1 MGEACEDCRKWEE
14 TIYWTHFQFIHFA
27 QFLTQDFHQQLTIP
41 KKFAD
46 YFKDSLPK
54 TLVLKGPSGITWN
67 VELVTSG
74 DSLLLKNG
82 WEEFAKDHCLK
93 ENDFLIF
100 RYSKN
105 SHFDVLVFEKQSLCE
120 KEATYLVRKCG
131 HAKVES
137 GCSPKRDAKEKS
149 VELVHNSF
157 HDDDDDD
164 QCASPEKS
172 WNSDSLMPESPRKQS
187 ICKRRRTTPRTAS
200 SVKPNTAKRILRG
213 KSSSTHAAGKE
224 AESSK
229 RILRCK
235 SSSTQAA
242 GKKAES
248 CDSDGRQI
256 TINKN
261 QANNVQY
268 ISNRRSVTE
277 DEKEKALQAALSAPH
292 KGGFAVVMRPSMV
305 YKRFFMGMPWEWV
318 TRNLWH
324 DKQDV
329 ILRHKDGT
337 WPAKYYAYESSAGL
351 AGGWRHFAV
360 ENNLEEFDV
369 CLFELGSQLKDAVV
383 LDVRIFRVV
392 EDVVPLMRFPS
403 P

>member
-1 MGEACEDCRKWEE
+1 MGEACEDCSKWEE
-14 TIYWTHFQFIHFA
+14 TIYWTHFQIMHFA

-46 YFKDSLPK
+46 NLQDSLPK
-54 TLVLKGPSGITWN
+54 TVALKGPSGITWN

-82 WEEFAKDHCLK
+82 WEEFAKDQCLK

-131 HAKVES
+131 HTKVES

-149 VELVHNSF
+149 VEVIHNSF
-157 HDDDDDD
+157 HDDDD
-164 QCASPEKS
+164 QYTSPKKS
-172 WNSDSLMPESPRKQS
+172 RKLDSVMPVSPRKQS
-187 ICKRRRTTPRTAS
+187 IRKRRRMTPRKAS
-200 SVKPNTAKRILRG
+200 SVKTNTAKRILRS
-213 KSSSTHAAGKE
+213 KSSSTHAAGEKDE
-224 AESSK
+224 
-229 RILRCK
+229 CY
-235 SSSTQAA
+235 
-242 GKKAES
+242 
-248 CDSDGRQI
+248 DSDGGKI

-261 QANNVQY
+261 QAYNVQY
-268 ISNRRSVTE
+268 ISSRRSVTE
-277 DEKEKALQAALSAPH
+277 DEKEKALQAALSASS
-292 KGGFAVVMRPSMV
+292 KEAFAVVMRPTMV
-305 YKRFFMGMPWEWV
+305 YKRFFMVIPSKWE
-318 TRNLWH
+318 TKHLWY
-324 DKQDV
+324 DKQQV
-329 ILRHKDGT
+329 ILHHNEST
-337 WPAKYYAYESSAGL
+337 WPTKYFAYESYAGL

-383 LDVRIFRVV
+383 LHVRIFRVV
-392 EDVVPLMRFPS
+392 EEVVPLMRLTTP
-403 P
+403 